1 VKFLADMGI
10 SMATVHALREA
21 GEEVVHLRE
30 EGLHTMQDD
39 QILAKA
45 IREQRVILTYDL
57 DFGDLLAAS
66 GGSVPSVILVRTRN
80 QTPRAVTPRVFQVLR
95 TYRTALDTGAIV
107 IVEDGGFR
115 LRHLPI
121 RQS

>member
-1 VKFLADMGI
+1 VKLLADMGI

-30 EGLHTMQDD
+30 KNLHTMPDD

-45 IREQRVILTYDL
+45 IREQRVILTCDL
-57 DFGDLLAAS
+57 DFGEILAAG
-66 GGSVPSVILVRTRN
+66 GGSVPSVILFRTRN
-80 QTPRAVTPRVFQVLR
+80 QTPKAVTPRLFQVLR
-95 TYRTALDTGAIV
+95 TYRTALEAGAIV

-115 LRHLPI
+115 LRRLPI
-121 RQS
+121 QRS